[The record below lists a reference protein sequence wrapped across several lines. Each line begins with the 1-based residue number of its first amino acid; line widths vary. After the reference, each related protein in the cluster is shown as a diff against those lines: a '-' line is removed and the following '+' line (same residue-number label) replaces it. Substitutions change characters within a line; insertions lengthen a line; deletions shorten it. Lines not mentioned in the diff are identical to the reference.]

1 MTLVCNVED
10 ITSTYDRFTKIPCN
24 YSIKTKTHTLNIVCF
39 PLYMTCNKLT
49 KHSASVLKNASDPSA
64 TGGRTAWLRSARE
77 NLAAPRVS
85 SGKIQKML
93 NVLSKH
99 RYLESMVID
108 QWSIKY
114 DFNQQE
120 WCNIVILPRKC
131 GCFTNRNEVLPNRHG
146 DSTIKN
152 SVLAPNI
159 WGPKHQTKLLGS
171 ISGGKSRS
179 IIQSP

>member
-24 YSIKTKTHTLNIVCF
+24 YSIKTHTLNIVCF
-39 PLYMTCNKLT
+39 PWYMTCNKLT

-114 DFNQQE
+114 DDLTSKNDATLWFYQE
-120 WCNIVILPRKC
+120 NVVVSPTEMRFCPTDMVIQL
-131 GCFTNRNEVLPNRHG
+131 
-146 DSTIKN
+146 
-152 SVLAPNI
+152 
-159 WGPKHQTKLLGS
+159 
-171 ISGGKSRS
+171 SR
-179 IIQSP
+179 ILF